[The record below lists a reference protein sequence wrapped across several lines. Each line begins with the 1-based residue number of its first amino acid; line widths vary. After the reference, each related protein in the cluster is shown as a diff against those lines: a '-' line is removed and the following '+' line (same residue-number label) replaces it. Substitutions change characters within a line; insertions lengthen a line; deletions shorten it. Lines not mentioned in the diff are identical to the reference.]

1 MDLLKQFIMYLGQGL
16 TDRSN
21 INYMLYKILIT
32 DIQNECMLKN
42 GFKI

>member
-1 MDLLKQFIMYLGQGL
+1 MDRLKRFITYLGQGL

-21 INYMLYKILIT
+21 INYMLYKMLIT
-32 DIQNECMLKN
+32 DIQNEYTLKN